1 MHWVPG
7 TKLRRIAHKV
17 RPTCVYTLTPP
28 MNCSRKTIA
37 DYEALK
43 LYPRHRWKIKGTI
56 NNAKNTPPDTYV
68 TQFKEWLAS
77 VQKDV
82 LKTAANVDLHWFLRV
97 EKKEKRWHLHFILGD
112 QNIGRETK
120 TPESVLMFCKRMA
133 LRWPV
138 KCNSQIEEYLQ
149 AMPNGGTWEEYLCKV
164 TEEDPADT
172 YTRWSQS
179 LKKAVKRE
187 QGKKEKIESE
197 KQDIEK
203 FSQG

>member
-17 RPTCVYTLTPP
+17 RPYCVYTLTPP

-37 DYEALK
+37 DYESLK

-56 NNAKNTPPDTYV
+56 NNARNTPPDTYV

-82 LKTAANVDLHWFLRV
+82 LKTKANVDLHWFLRV
-97 EKKEKRWHLHFILGD
+97 EKKERRWHLHFIMGD

-120 TPESVLMFCKRMA
+120 TPGGVLAFCSKIA
-133 LRWPV
+133 VRWPV
-138 KCNSQIEEYLQ
+138 KCNSQIEEYLPV
-149 AMPNGGTWEEYLCKV
+149 MPKGGTWEEYLCKV

-172 YTRWSQS
+172 YARWSQS

-187 QGKKEKIESE
+187 QAKMEKRNDEAKE
-197 KQDIEK
+197 IEK
-203 FSQG
+203 FYEK